1 MTNVVVLSDYRAAKR
16 RAAQGPQELAGAV
29 LLGAGLIMVSIAW
42 LEAMQAQS
50 ELFLVPWP
58 GGIDDLPV

>member
-16 RAAQGPQELAGAV
+16 RAAQGPAVAVGELFV
-29 LLGAGLIMVSIAW
+29 GAGLMVSIAW

-58 GGIDDLPV
+58 GGVDDLPV

>member
-1 MTNVVVLSDYRAAKR
+1 MTNVVKLSDYRAAKR
-16 RAAQGPQELAGAV
+16 RAAQGPQELAGAF
-29 LLGAGLIMVSIAW
+29 LLGAGLMVSIAW

-58 GGIDDLPV
+58 GGVDDLPV